1 LTELREIVGWGLLR
15 ASLNERGVRAPICVA
30 HDSKAMALILER
42 TATMIIGQTI
52 VADSDATVVYSPW
65 FPRGGNGAVIAV
77 EVIGITSGGSLKTEI
92 YTKNSEDTDG
102 SVTRVD
108 PNAGGTG
115 LTQTSD
121 GTVDG
126 TFEGFEELVRAKFEL
141 SRVSGTV
148 PVACHFRILSP
159 SWLTN

>member
-1 LTELREIVGWGLLR
+1 VGWGLLR

-30 HDSKAMALILER
+30 HDR
-42 TATMIIGQTI
+42 
-52 VADSDATVVYSPW
+52 
-65 FPRGGNGAVIAV
+65 
-77 EVIGITSGGSLKTEI
+77 ITSGGSLKTEI